1 MMCTVDNDNN
11 NNNMGA
17 GGFLGMAGEGTH
29 TVSQCDLYSRS
40 IPVQAHYQLLFKV
53 NAIIPANS
61 KQHL

>member
-40 IPVQAHYQLLFKV
+40 IPVQALSIVIQGECYYTCK
-53 NAIIPANS
+53 
-61 KQHL
+61 